1 MRSRERRAWTH
12 PPQFFCAHGHGKGT
26 FTITLAIRAPYRR
39 PQSPRALSRRKR
51 VPPKTSTASSG
62 IPLVALGTCRLNG
75 DIVKLSVRQALAP
88 GYRHIDTAQAY
99 DNQADV
105 GRASAG

>member
-1 MRSRERRAWTH
+1 
-12 PPQFFCAHGHGKGT
+12 
-26 FTITLAIRAPYRR
+26 
-39 PQSPRALSRRKR
+39 
-51 VPPKTSTASSG
+51 
-62 IPLVALGTCRLNG
+62 
-75 DIVKLSVRQALAP
+75 VRQALAP